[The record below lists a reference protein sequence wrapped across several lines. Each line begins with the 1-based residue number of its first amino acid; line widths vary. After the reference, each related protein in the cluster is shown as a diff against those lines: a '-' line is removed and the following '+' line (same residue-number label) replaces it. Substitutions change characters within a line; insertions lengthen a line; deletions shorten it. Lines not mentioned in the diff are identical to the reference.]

1 MVLYK
6 IFFIYI
12 SLFNAIFTLKLNIT
26 KNNVNTNQLLNF
38 HLSNNNLLTN
48 KYSIRSLINIPLQK
62 SQTTLYSI
70 NLNIGDPKQNF
81 SLILDSG
88 SSYVWAYNSICNA
101 CKSHNKFIADNS
113 KTFIQS
119 KETINMNY
127 LSGNA
132 KGNLCQDNLYINKN
146 INIPNFYF
154 LLVYESSIDFEI
166 DGILGLSK
174 GSFNK
179 KYSFMNQLKEKNII
193 KNNIILYDLFNKSF
207 YIDEIPE
214 LYLRQKSVSCK
225 NKDDKSNFWKCDI
238 NTIKVDNISI
248 MMETEIIFDSG
259 TNGIIFP
266 MKYKEYLKNIIKNN
280 KNLEEN
286 KCEFKYFE
294 DEQLYELICNESI
307 KYYDINKRENF
318 FEFYFDKKSKNSF
331 GIKLNN
337 LLCEDDKSFYLFILD
352 RKKEIIL
359 GSPFFEKYSVLFNL
373 DDNLINIFG
382 AGNDFYDYKT
392 TTNYEIGKSK
402 IILII
407 IACILLI
414 FILARIQCIYRRRQ
428 SYNKLEILV

>member
-38 HLSNNNLLTN
+38 HLINNNLLTN

-101 CKSHNKFIADNS
+101 CKSRNKFIAVNS

-127 LSGNA
+127 LSGNV

-146 INIPNFYF
+146 IRLPSFYF
-154 LLVYESSIDFEI
+154 LLVYESNIDFKI

-174 GSFNK
+174 GSLNK
-179 KYSFMNQLKEKNII
+179 KYSFLNQLKEKNMI
-193 KNNIILYDLFNKSF
+193 KNKIILYNLFNKSF
-207 YIDEIPE
+207 YIDEIPQF
-214 LYLRQKSVSCK
+214 YLEQKTVSCK
-225 NKDDKSNFWKCDI
+225 NKDDNSNFWKCDI
-238 NTIKVDNISI
+238 NSIKVHNISI
-248 MMETEIIFDSG
+248 IMETEIIFDSG
-259 TNGIIFP
+259 SNGVIFP
-266 MKYKEYLKNIIKNN
+266 QKYKDYLKNIIKNN
-280 KNLEEN
+280 KFFEEN
-286 KCEFKYFE
+286 KCEFQYFE
-294 DEQLYELICNESI
+294 EEQLYELICKETLKYNDTNTNE
-307 KYYDINKRENF
+307 YF
-318 FEFYFDKKSKNSF
+318 FEFYFDKEQKNSF
-331 GIKLNN
+331 GIKLKD
-337 LLCEDDKSFYLFILD
+337 LLCEDGKSFYLFILD

-359 GSPFFEKYSVLFNL
+359 GSPFFEKYPVLFNL
-373 DDNLINIFG
+373 DDNIINIFG
-382 AGNDFYDYKT
+382 GGNDFYIYNK
-392 TTNYEIGKSK
+392 NSSYQIGKLK
-402 IILII
+402 VILII
-407 IACILLI
+407 IICLLLI
-414 FILARIQCIYRRRQ
+414 LILARIQCIYRRRK
-428 SYNKLEILV
+428 SYNKLEFLM